1 MGHTGAYII
10 NSFFTGS
17 SPPMLGIP
25 LSAPGG
31 DLSKWFIPT
40 YVGHT
45 AAPGLRWTARPVH
58 PHIRGAYARRQR
70 SAWGLPVHPHIRR
83 AYIPPPGAHCLSN
96 GSSPHTWGIRNGER
110 VAHYLNR
117 FIPTYVGHT
126 KNSIAWGVPET
137 VHPHI
142 RGAYVN
148 FGKKSASVSGSSPH
162 TWGIRTS
169 ALCRQPFCRF
179 IPTYVGHTKRLVCNV
194 DEQRF
199 IPTYVGHTS
208 LADFIIRA
216 SSVHPHIRGAYM
228 TLGSKFVEYFGS
240 SPHTWGILPQGHLL
254 FQPGR
259 FIPTYVGHTRT
270 VALSEPLLPVHP
282 HIRGAYLLYSSSV
295 MDSSGSSPH
304 TWGIPHH
311 CKRDKK

>member
-142 RGAYVN
+142 RGAYLLQ
-148 FGKKSASVSGSSPH
+148 GERHSQEHGSSPH
-162 TWGIRTS
+162 TWGIPPAPPPPSPATGFIPTYVGHTFS
-169 ALCRQPFCRF
+169 AIIRNLINRF
-179 IPTYVGHTKRLVCNV
+179 IPTYVGHT
-194 DEQRF
+194 
-199 IPTYVGHTS
+199 
-208 LADFIIRA
+208 
-216 SSVHPHIRGAYM
+216 
-228 TLGSKFVEYFGS
+228 
-240 SPHTWGILPQGHLL
+240 
-254 FQPGR
+254 
-259 FIPTYVGHTRT
+259 
-270 VALSEPLLPVHP
+270 
-282 HIRGAYLLYSSSV
+282 
-295 MDSSGSSPH
+295 
-304 TWGIPHH
+304 
-311 CKRDKK
+311 